1 MKEEY
6 NVLEDL
12 PFEYEFVTAE
22 KIKTQ
27 TPITL
32 EELEEKFNEYK
43 EWLHAQ
49 DVDTYCDML
58 MDDAITE
65 EERDN
70 LIEESYHY
78 YEELGHDMNLA
89 QKLEFINDLNHETE
103 FIVK

>member
-12 PFEYEFVTAE
+12 LFEGEFETAE

-32 EELEEKFNEYK
+32 DELEERFNDYK

-70 LIEESYHY
+70 LIEESYCY
-78 YEELGHDMNLA
+78 YEELGHDMSLTK
-89 QKLEFINDLNHETE
+89 KLEFINSLTHDTE
-103 FIVK
+103 FIIK

>member
-6 NVLEDL
+6 NVLKDL
-12 PFEYEFVTAE
+12 PFEGEFVTVE
-22 KIKTQ
+22 KTQ

-32 EELEEKFNEYK
+32 EELEETFNDYK

-58 MDDAITE
+58 MEDSITE

-70 LIEESYHY
+70 LIEESYNY
-78 YEELGHDMNLA
+78 YEELGNNMNLV
-89 QKLEFINDLNHETE
+89 QKLEFINNLTHDTE
-103 FIVK
+103 FIFK